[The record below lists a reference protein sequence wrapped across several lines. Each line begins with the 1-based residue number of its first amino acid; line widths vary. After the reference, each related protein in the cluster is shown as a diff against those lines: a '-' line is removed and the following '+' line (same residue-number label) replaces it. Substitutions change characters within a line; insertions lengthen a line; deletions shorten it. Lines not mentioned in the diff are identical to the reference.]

1 MTQIKQGD
9 IIIANLNPK
18 QGHEQQGFRPLLVLS
33 NDIVD
38 QYSNVVIVAPISSTE
53 RRLPLYIDLP
63 KNLKTNGVVLLDQL
77 TTIDYRARGQK
88 SRSGIE
94 GIFTRSF
101 RCGSTNLQDLKK
113 SY

>member
-88 SRSGIE
+88 AEAVSKEFLQEVLDVAQR
-94 GIFTRSF
+94 IF
-101 RCGSTNLQDLKK
+101 KI
-113 SY
+113 

>member
-38 QYSNVVIVAPISSTE
+38 KYSNVVIVAPISSTE

-77 TTIDYRARGQK
+77 TTIDYLARGA
-88 SRSGIE
+88 
-94 GIFTRSF
+94 
-101 RCGSTNLQDLKK
+101 KK
-113 SY
+113 PKRYRRNFYKKF

>member
-33 NDIVD
+33 NDIVH

-77 TTIDYRARGQK
+77 TTIDYRARGA
-88 SRSGIE
+88 
-94 GIFTRSF
+94 
-101 RCGSTNLQDLKK
+101 KK
-113 SY
+113 SEAVSKEFLQEVLDVAQRIFKI

>member
-77 TTIDYRARGQK
+77 TTIYYRARGAKKAEAVSKEFLQEVLDVAQ
-88 SRSGIE
+88 R
-94 GIFTRSF
+94 IF
-101 RCGSTNLQDLKK
+101 KI
-113 SY
+113 